1 MANKIK
7 YGLSRVYY
15 AKATIDT
22 STGTATYTTPVAIPG
37 AVSLSMDPSGDSN
50 KFYADNVAYATF
62 AANAGYEGELEV
74 ALIPDSFRK
83 DILGEVVDSD
93 IQVEKATAATTPF
106 ALLFQFEGDEDAT
119 RHVFYNCTAA
129 RPNVGSKT
137 TEESVDV
144 QTETLKLTCG
154 AIFNAKLDESI
165 VKGKISDKTK
175 QTYTDWFN
183 SVHQPTNG
191 GGT

>member
-15 AKATIDT
+15 ALATIST
-22 STGTATYTTPVAIPG
+22 SGAATYATPVQIPG
-37 AVSLSMDPSGDSN
+37 AVSLSMDPSGEPN
-50 KFYADNVAYATF
+50 KFYADNIAYATF

-74 ALIPDSFRK
+74 ALIPDKFRT
-83 DILGEVVDSD
+83 DVLGEVVNGD
-93 IQVEKATAATTPF
+93 IQYEKAEANTTPF
-106 ALLFQFEGDEDAT
+106 ALLFQFEGDDTAT
-119 RHVFYNCTAA
+119 RHVFYNCTAT

-137 TEESVDV
+137 TEESVEV

-154 AIFNAKLDESI
+154 AVFNGTLDANI

-175 QTYTDWFN
+175 TAYTNWFTA
-183 SVHQPTNG
+183 VQQA
-191 GGT
+191 